1 MSPIT
6 GASDR
11 AVYIG
16 GKFVPESEA
25 TVSVFDHVV
34 LYGDAVFDTCCAW
47 GGKVFKLGEHID
59 RFFESAHA
67 LKLEIPSSKEALTNV
82 VLELIRRNRLQN
94 AYIKM
99 IATRGVGDMPLM
111 HPYGCQPNLI
121 VFAVPYLSILG
132 GDKGAKGIRA
142 KIVSVRRIPSECL
155 DAKIKSCNY
164 LNHILARMEA
174 RESGFDEAI
183 EMSVDG
189 YVAEAP
195 GYNVFI
201 VKGGMLYTPDED
213 ILVGVTRQTV
223 IELAGE
229 AGMATVAR
237 QLSAFDLYNA
247 DEVFLCSTAG
257 GIFAVVDVDG
267 RRIGSGKPGPV
278 TARLQELY
286 LALLESGRQSTPAY
300 VQKKLP

>member
-11 AVYIG
+11 VVYIG
-16 GKFVPESEA
+16 GKFVSEGEA
-25 TVSVFDHVV
+25 TISVFDHVV
-34 LYGDAVFDTCCAW
+34 LYGDGVFDTCCAW
-47 GGKVFKLGEHID
+47 GGKVFKLREHID

-67 LKLEIPSSKEALTNV
+67 LKLEVASSKEELTNV
-82 VLELIRRNRLQN
+82 VLELIRRNSLQN
-94 AYIKM
+94 AYVKM
-99 IATRGVGDMPLM
+99 LATRGVGERPLM
-111 HPYGCQPNLI
+111 HPYGCKPNLI

-132 GDKGAKGIRA
+132 GDKAAKGIRA
-142 KIVSVRRIPSECL
+142 KIASVRRIPSECL

-164 LNHILARMEA
+164 LTHILARMEA

-183 EMSVDG
+183 ELSVDG

-195 GYNVFI
+195 GYNVFL
-201 VKGGMLYTPDED
+201 VKRGILHTPAAD

-229 AGMATVAR
+229 AGIATVVA

-257 GIFAVVDVDG
+257 GIFAVIDVDS
-267 RRIGSGKPGPV
+267 RRIGSGRPGPV
-278 TARLQELY
+278 TARLQESY

-300 VQKKLP
+300 VQKELP

>member
-11 AVYIG
+11 FVYIG
-16 GKFVPESEA
+16 GEFVSESEA

-34 LYGDAVFDTCCAW
+34 LYGDGVFDTCCAW

-59 RFFESAHA
+59 RFFKSAHA
-67 LKLEIPSSKEALTNV
+67 LKLEIPKSKEELKNI
-82 VLELIRRNRLQN
+82 VLGLIRRNGLQN

-99 IATRGVGDMPLM
+99 VATRGVGDMPLM
-111 HPYGCQPNLI
+111 HPYDCQPNLI
-121 VFAVPYLSILG
+121 VFAIPYLSNLG
-132 GDKGAKGIRA
+132 NDRGVKGIRA
-142 KIVSVRRIPSECL
+142 KIASVRRIPSECL
-155 DAKIKSCNY
+155 DAKIKCCNY
-164 LNHILARMEA
+164 INHILARMDA
-174 RESGFDEAI
+174 CESGFDEAI
-183 EMSVDG
+183 EMSVEG

-201 VKGGMLYTPDED
+201 VNGSVLRTPEED
-213 ILVGVTRQTV
+213 ILIGVTRQTV

-229 AGMATVAR
+229 IGMATAAR
-237 QLSAFDLYNA
+237 RLSAFDLYTA

-257 GIFAVVDVDG
+257 GIFPVVDVDG

-278 TARLQELY
+278 TTRLQELY

-300 VQKKLP
+300 VQEDLP

>member
-11 AVYIG
+11 VVYIG

-25 TVSVFDHVV
+25 AVSVFDHAV
-34 LYGDAVFDTCCAW
+34 LYGDGVFDTCCAW

-67 LKLEIPSSKEALTNV
+67 LKLEIPQGKEALKQI
-82 VLELIRRNRLQN
+82 VLELVRRNSLQN
-94 AYIKM
+94 AYVKM
-99 IATRGVGDMPLM
+99 VATRGVGDRPLM

-121 VFAVPYLSILG
+121 VFAIPYLSILG
-132 GDKGAKGIRA
+132 GEKSAKGIRA

-174 RESGFDEAI
+174 RESAFDEAI
-183 EMSVDG
+183 ELSVDG

-195 GYNVFI
+195 GHNIFI
-201 VKGGMLYTPDED
+201 VKGGVLYTPDSD
-213 ILVGVTRQTV
+213 ILIGVTRQTV

-229 AGMATVAR
+229 IGMATVTR
-237 QLSAFDLYNA
+237 KLSAFDLYNA
-247 DEVFLCSTAG
+247 DEVLLCSTAG
-257 GIFAVVDVDG
+257 GISAVVDVDS

-300 VQKKLP
+300 V